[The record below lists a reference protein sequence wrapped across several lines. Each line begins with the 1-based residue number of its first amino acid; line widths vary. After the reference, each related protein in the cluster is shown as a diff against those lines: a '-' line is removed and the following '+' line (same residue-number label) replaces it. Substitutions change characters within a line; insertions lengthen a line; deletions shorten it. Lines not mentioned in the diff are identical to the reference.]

1 MKSLTEYMSPT
12 LSDNIYLEEEQ
23 ELKLDFNLKGSP
35 EYIIGCSGQKI
46 LLTTYDD
53 LFYGK
58 YHKVLDNF
66 NTESNYL
73 VFIDQDL
80 TIKDFSGINKLPTPQ
95 NYSDLSDLINSTKEA
110 TQNPP
115 RYVYRPKNFP
125 EANISFLI
133 DTGNLGNR
141 DQMDIEGLG
150 QQGRTMVT
158 ADNPTGDKAEQ
169 ETAVADDDDR
179 STVVGSVIGGGTTDG
194 KVEMP
199 VEKKIEEEILYNNR
213 NGFFQFSSFENKV
226 SRSDYGILLSDIE
239 QNTITELFSIKADG
253 GFYASAMPKR
263 LKVGKKTQDWLA
275 FLPPDSSMYPDTYP
289 ILMKTSAFNYG
300 AMADGRSLKL
310 ILGFLDVKEIILING
325 NIMEDLNLKSK
336 FPHKNMFSFHDKKN
350 LEKKYTKSLDTRE
363 IRAEVNGEKLES

>member
-35 EYIIGCSGQKI
+35 EYIIGVSGQKI

-73 VFIDQDL
+73 VFVDQDL
-80 TIKDFSGINKLPTPQ
+80 TVKDFSGINKLPTPQ

-110 TQNPP
+110 AQNPP
-115 RYVYRPKNFP
+115 RYVYRPKTFP

-133 DTGNLGNR
+133 DTSNTGNR

-158 ADNPTGDKAEQ
+158 ADNPNGDKAEQ
-169 ETAVADDDDR
+169 ETTVADDDDR
-179 STVVGSVIGGGTTDG
+179 TTVGSVAGGGDGGG

-199 VEKKIEEEILYNNR
+199 VEKKIEEEILYNSR

-263 LKVGKKTQDWLA
+263 QKVGAPKTQDWLA

-289 ILMKTSAFNYG
+289 IRMKTSAFNYG

-350 LEKKYTKSLDTRE
+350 IEKKYTKSLDTRE